1 MGHVIKTPAG
11 TFRANWRDPAGKQK
25 AKTFSTRRQAS
36 AYLADME
43 GAMNRGAYLDPR
55 VGNMRFS
62 EYAERWI
69 AGRHVEVRT
78 QERTLSVMRIHVRP
92 HWGAWPLARIEHR
105 AVQEWVNVLSGRLA
119 PASVAKC
126 FGTLSMVM
134 DSAIHARLIAV
145 NPCKG
150 VNLPSTHKPRRP
162 AQALSRTDFFDRLL
176 PVIPAA
182 YRALVALAAGTGLR
196 WGECSGLA
204 WGAVDL
210 DGGNLRVVQV
220 VIESGGVRSIKPYP
234 KSRAGVRTIPLPGF
248 LSEELR
254 TLRAGLASDP
264 APTALLFRSRS
275 GQPLLRSTFRRQV
288 WRPALVRAG
297 LLGKVTEL
305 GPDKWRA
312 TWPDSTGMEWSKEF
326 TTERDAVEHVATYAA
341 GGLHFHDLRHSYAT
355 WLVSDNVPVNI
366 VRAVMG
372 HESTSTTLNLYTH
385 APSEFDQRVRGVFD
399 GPADDPL
406 TS

>member
-1 MGHVIKTPAG
+1 MGHVSPTPSG
-11 TFRANWRDPAGKQK
+11 KFRANWRDPSNKQK
-25 AKTFSTRRQAS
+25 AKTFKTQKEAKAFLAEVES
-36 AYLADME
+36 AKNHGTYIDPQVGKLLFAKHAE
-43 GAMNRGAYLDPR
+43 GWL
-55 VGNMRFS
+55 
-62 EYAERWI
+62 

-78 QERTLSVMRIHVRP
+78 HERTLSVMRIHVLP
-92 HWGAWPLARIEHR
+92 QWGSWPLANIDHR
-105 AVQEWVNVLSGRLA
+105 AVQEWVNALSRKLA

-126 FGTLSMVM
+126 FGVLSMVM
-134 DSAIHARLIAV
+134 DSAIYARLIGI

-150 VNLPSTHKPRRP
+150 VSLPSTHKPRRP
-162 AQALSRTDFFDRLL
+162 AQALSRADFFERLL
-176 PVIPAA
+176 PATVPN

-196 WGECSGLA
+196 WGEAAGLA

-210 DGGNLRVVQV
+210 DAARVRVVQV

-234 KSRAGVRTIPLPGF
+234 KSRAGVRSIPLPAF
-248 LSEELR
+248 LVEEL
-254 TLRAGLASDP
+254 TQLRKSLDAP
-264 APTALLFRSRS
+264 PRPTALLFTSRS

-297 LLGKVTEL
+297 LLGSVAERPPRGWL
-305 GPDKWRA
+305 A
-312 TWPDSTGMEWSKEF
+312 SWPDAAGLEHTREF
-326 TTERDAVEHVATYAA
+326 DGEREAVEHVVAHAA

-385 APSEFDQRVRGVFD
+385 APNEYHGRVTGVFD
-399 GPADDPL
+399 GPR
-406 TS
+406 